1 MSTTS
6 RFWVVVSLALVGLD
20 VMAEQAPKAAHAKY
34 NYQLFCQGCHT
45 ADGSGNKSVP
55 SLKNSMGVFLKSQ
68 AGREYLV
75 RVPGSANSA
84 LGDADLAEVLNWMLQ
99 QFSGASLQSDWQK
112 YQIDE
117 VGKYR
122 KNPLFETV
130 EHRKKLL
137 ESLSAN

>member
-1 MSTTS
+1 MKKRVCFWLILSMSLGI
-6 RFWVVVSLALVGLD
+6 FNAL
-20 VMAEQAPKAAHAKY
+20 AEQAPEVAHAKY
-34 NYQLFCQGCHT
+34 NFQLFCQGCHT

-55 SLKNSMGVFLKSQ
+55 SLKNSMGLFLQSQ

-84 LGDADLAEVLNWMLQ
+84 LNDADLTAVLNWMLA
-99 QFSGASLQSDWQK
+99 QFSGDSLQPDWQP
-112 YQIDE
+112 YQADE
-117 VGKYR
+117 VSQYR

-137 ESLSAN
+137 ESLSVN